1 MSVKSIT
8 IPTSRRSVSAP
19 SWQRL
24 RTRLAAFPW
33 WVLGVAAIAAAAVAL
48 ILTRTSYNEAFSLII
63 AGLGITLSTTLISF
77 GVALLI
83 GLLTGLARIS
93 SNVVLKNIATFYIE
107 VIRGVPM
114 LVLIFFIALVGVP
127 GAVNAFNA
135 LGMSLTELGF
145 PVLAAPL
152 LALQNNSI
160 SMELRA
166 VIALSITYGA
176 FQAEI
181 FRAGIESIG
190 RGQMEAARSQG
201 LSYAQAM
208 RYIILPQAVRNVLP
222 ALGNDFVSMLKDSSL
237 VSVLAVRDV
246 TQIAR
251 LFAGRS
257 FQFQE
262 AYTILAVIYLSM
274 TLLLSFL
281 VKYFE
286 RRMNANGRA

>member
-1 MSVKSIT
+1 MSVESI
-8 IPTSRRSVSAP
+8 PLRAAQRRSAALNR
-19 SWQRL
+19 QRL
-24 RTRLAAFPW
+24 RARLAAFPW
-33 WVLGVAAIAAAAVAL
+33 WTLGIAAIALCAVVL
-48 ILTRTSYNEAFSLII
+48 IFTRPSFNEAFSLII
-63 AGLGITLSTTLISF
+63 AGLGITLSTTLIAF
-77 GVALLI
+77 GVAIAI
-83 GLLTGLARIS
+83 GLVTGLARIS
-93 SNVVLKNIATFYIE
+93 SSVFFKNAATFYIE

-127 GAVNAFNA
+127 ASVNALNA
-135 LGMSLTELGF
+135 LGGRIQEMGF
-145 PVLAAPL
+145 PMLAAPL

-166 VIALSITYGA
+166 VVALSITYGA

-201 LSYAQAM
+201 MSYAQAM
-208 RYIILPQAVRNVLP
+208 RFIILPQAVRNVLP

-251 LFAGRS
+251 LYAGRS

-281 VKYFE
+281 IKYFE
-286 RRMNANGRA
+286 RRMNAHGRA

>member
-1 MSVKSIT
+1 MSVKSISL
-8 IPTSRRSVSAP
+8 PAAQSRNAALNR
-19 SWQRL
+19 QRL
-24 RTRLAAFPW
+24 RARLAAFPW
-33 WVLGVAAIAAAAVAL
+33 WTLGIAAIALSAVVL
-48 ILTRTSYNEAFSLII
+48 IFTRPSFNEAFSLIV
-63 AGLGITLSTTLISF
+63 AGLGITLSTTLIAF
-77 GVALLI
+77 GVALAI
-83 GLLTGLARIS
+83 GLVTGLARIS
-93 SNVVLKNIATFYIE
+93 NNVFFKNAATFYVE

-127 GAVNAFNA
+127 TSVNALNA
-135 LGMSLTELGF
+135 LGGRIQEMGF
-145 PVLAAPL
+145 PMLAAPL

-166 VIALSITYGA
+166 VVALSITYGA

-201 LSYAQAM
+201 MSYAQAM

-251 LFAGRS
+251 LYAGRS

-281 VKYFE
+281 IKYFE
-286 RRMNANGRA
+286 QRMNAHGRA